1 MSQQELL
8 TYVVHALESAGID
21 YMVTGSIVSSLQ
33 GEPRLTHD
41 IDFVVAIERDQIPRL
56 LESFP
61 SPRFYIDP
69 PAVREAVETAGMFNV
84 VDAEEGGKVDFW
96 LIRDDPFDRSR
107 FGRKYVENMFGA
119 RVNVSRPEDTILA
132 KLWWSRLS
140 GGSEKSLQD
149 AVRVFEVQTGVL
161 DRGYLESWA
170 ERLGVSDLLAGVEQ
184 EATVNEVD
192 EM

>member
-84 VDAEEGGKVDFW
+84 VDAEEGGKVDFR

-119 RVNVSRPEDTILA
+119 RVNVSRPEDTILG

-140 GGSEKSLQD
+140 GGSEKALYD
-149 AVRVFEVQTGVL
+149 AVRVLELQSGVL

-170 ERLGVSDLLAGVEQ
+170 ERLGVTDLLVKAG
-184 EATVNEVD
+184 EAVD
-192 EM
+192 ETDSM

>member
-8 TYVVHALESAGID
+8 TYVVRALDSAGIE

-41 IDFVVAIERDQIPRL
+41 IDFVVAIERDQIPRV

-61 SPRFYIDP
+61 GPRFYIDP

-107 FGRKYVENMFGA
+107 FERKYVEEMFGA

-140 GGSEKSLQD
+140 GGSEKPLQD
-149 AVRVFEVQTGVL
+149 AVSVFEIQANAL
-161 DRGYLESWA
+161 DRRYLESWA
-170 ERLGVSDLLAGVEQ
+170 ERLDVGDLLVRVER
-184 EATVNEVD
+184 EASVD
-192 EM
+192 EG

>member
-1 MSQQELL
+1 VSQQELL

-41 IDFVVAIERDQIPRL
+41 IDFVVAIERDRIPRL

-61 SPRFYIDP
+61 TPRFYIDP

-84 VDAEEGGKVDFW
+84 VDAEEGGKIDFW

-170 ERLGVSDLLAGVEQ
+170 ERLGVSDLLARVEQ
-184 EATVNEVD
+184 EATENEVD
-192 EM
+192 ER